1 MRAVRRLIRAA
12 FVLVLALAALLAG
25 FVALWAVQP
34 PVSTLMIA
42 RHVAGKPVVRYWV
55 SLERIGPA
63 LPAAVLMSED
73 AQFCR
78 HHGVDWKALNEV
90 IETADEDDGPSR
102 GASTITMQLVKN
114 LFLWPGRSVIRKGLE
129 IPLALMLDAVW
140 SKRRILEVYLNI
152 AQWGPEGEFGAQ
164 AAARRAFGRDVD
176 AITPNQAALLTAV
189 LPNPILRDPR
199 RPTRGVAGIAARIAA
214 RARGAQPWTDC
225 LR

>member
-1 MRAVRRLIRAA
+1 MRAA
-12 FVLVLALAALLAG
+12 FVLVLALVALLAG

-42 RHVAGKPVVRYWV
+42 RHIEGAPVVRDWV
-55 SLERIGPA
+55 PLNRIAPV
-63 LPAAVLMSED
+63 LPAAVIMSED

-78 HHGVDWKALNEV
+78 HHGVDWKALNDV
-90 IETADEDDGPSR
+90 METADEDEGPSR

-140 SKRRILEVYLNI
+140 SKRRILEVYLNV
-152 AQWGPEGEFGAQ
+152 AQWGPDGEFGAQ

-189 LPNPILRDPR
+189 LPNPIVRDPR
-199 RPTRGVAGIAARIAA
+199 RPTRGVAGIAARIAG
-214 RARGAQPWTDC
+214 RARSAQPWTDC